1 PNKLEYSFNSSS
13 DQLVVFSEVWYGPN
27 TGWKAYIDG
36 TEAEL
41 IRANYIL
48 RALRVPAGSQKIEM
62 RFAPQTFVLGKT
74 VSLISSLAILLGI
87 LAYMYLWFARQ
98 PKATEVQP
106 AAEAVP
112 VPAPVQYQ
120 NKPPK
125 EVKPSSKKTKKKKKK

>member
-1 PNKLEYSFNSSS
+1 
-13 DQLVVFSEVWYGPN
+13 
-27 TGWKAYIDG
+27 
-36 TEAEL
+36 
-41 IRANYIL
+41 
-48 RALRVPAGSQKIEM
+48 
-62 RFAPQTFVLGKT
+62 APQTFVLGKT

-125 EVKPSSKKTKKKKKK
+125 ETKPSSKKTKKKKKK